1 MTVIE
6 LGDLTSGSDQ
16 PKPRESSRD
25 IDPWLIRRVF
35 VGLTALL
42 CVLAL
47 TASAPPG
54 PPRGLRALWSIPFS
68 FGDRFALTA
77 DTLYTA
83 VEDVAGELAAYDLA
97 DGVKRWSKRL
107 PDPTAWPTFAEPAGV
122 VLVPNGRVA
131 NQVAAPDGGT
141 YFNEFYTE
149 TIALDAGTGAEL
161 WRRPGEIYT
170 ATADAVLL
178 SDRDAAGA
186 GTRTLRLLRIR
197 DGGTIWTRSGL
208 RAERVTTGGAD
219 PLRPDLLLTVTPSGR
234 VDVLRLADA
243 TRIGAGRVEWL
254 AGSPQEGTFTD
265 VFLDTGRVYVRV
277 AGPRGSSLTAY
288 TLDTLRRLWRLDDT
302 ATVAAYPCGEV
313 LCSIER
319 DAFAAYDPATGTV
332 RWRSDSVRNA
342 WSAGPGR
349 LLVDGG
355 LRRALIDDST
365 GRRVADF
372 GESVPVQDIDGRVSY
387 LLHVTAS
394 PPGRTSVSRVDLAT
408 GRVELRG
415 AIDRVNDA
423 GCLAAADRLACPTV
437 AGRLIVTAVG

>member
-6 LGDLTSGSDQ
+6 LGDLASGSDQ
-16 PKPRESSRD
+16 PTPRESPRD
-25 IDPWLIRRVF
+25 FDPRLVRRLF

-42 CVLAL
+42 CVLAV
-47 TASAPPG
+47 TASARPG

-77 DTLYTA
+77 DTLYTG

-107 PDPTAWPTFAEPAGV
+107 PDPTAWPTFADPAGV

-131 NQVAAPDGGT
+131 RQVGAPDGST

-149 TIALDAGTGAEL
+149 TIALDARTGAEL
-161 WRRPGEIYT
+161 WRRPGEIY
-170 ATADAVLL
+170 ATTPNAVLL

-186 GTRTLRLLRIR
+186 ETRSLRLLRIR

-208 RAERVTTGGAD
+208 RAERVTTGGTDAV
-219 PLRPDLLLTVTPSGR
+219 RPDLLLTVTPSGG
-234 VDVLRLADA
+234 VDVRRLADG
-243 TRIGAGRVEWL
+243 TQIGAGRVDWQ
-254 AGSPQEGTFTD
+254 ADSPQEGMFAD
-265 VFLDTGRVYVRV
+265 VFLDGGRVYVRV

-288 TLDTLRRLWRLDDT
+288 ALDTLRQLWRIDDT
-302 ATVAAYPCGEV
+302 ATVAAYPCGAV
-313 LCSIER
+313 VCSIER
-319 DAFAAYDPATGTV
+319 DGFVAYDPATGTV
-332 RWRSDSVRNA
+332 RWRSVSVRNA

-355 LRRALIDDST
+355 TQRALIDDST
-365 GRRVADF
+365 GRRVAEF
-372 GESVPVQDIDGRVSY
+372 GESVPVQDIDGRVGY

-408 GRVELRG
+408 GAVELRG

-423 GCLAAADRLACPTV
+423 GCLAAADRMACPTV